1 MFWGQSTKGT
11 LGRKTVHFH
20 SNLQFYYIRIDMT
33 EDNDPEIQ
41 LSNQFFS
48 FPWLAPPNS
57 ILWTPNTIHKV
68 GLFCSLSTCR
78 DWWSH
83 WCGGQ
88 FLYEEEQSLCVCV
101 CVCVYTCTHMWE
113 LKCQTLIVAH
123 NASRRLGLP
132 SDGAWVVRPLVWVA
146 LVQVIYYLL
155 LSSTVFLTCVSW
167 EEIQLKLEVHRDLE
181 PRPRNQFHYILLVK
195 ASHRPAQIL
204 KIPSSK
210 WVYLMT
216 Q

>member
-1 MFWGQSTKGT
+1 M
-11 LGRKTVHFH
+11 RKSV
-20 SNLQFYYIRIDMT
+20 SIIR
-33 EDNDPEIQ
+33 E
-41 LSNQFFS
+41 LSGNMSQE
-48 FPWLAPPNS
+48 NS
-57 ILWTPNTIHKV
+57 LHINNMRHIWDIIIH
-68 GLFCSLSTCR
+68 
-78 DWWSH
+78 
-83 WCGGQ
+83 
-88 FLYEEEQSLCVCV
+88 VCA

-132 SDGAWVVRPLVWVA
+132 SDGAWVVRPLVWLA
-146 LVQVIYYLL
+146 LVQVIYCLL

-181 PRPRNQFHYILLVK
+181 PRPRNQFHYMLLVK

-210 WVYLMT
+210 WVSLMT
-216 Q
+216 E